1 MEINQLSSLVIK
13 FETADMV
20 GAPFS
25 HQILLKMQF
34 AGQGIEVDFQI
45 AYIDREDL
53 SEEEILEE
61 GFSLNDDYSWKGQID
76 NAWLEPIKEILKK
89 TPNKFNHKA
98 LEEEMN
104 FFEIEVN
111 QQSAGNPINQT
122 DWEYFFKN

>member
-34 AGQGIEVDFQI
+34 AGQGIGVDFQI

-61 GFSLNDDYSWKGQID
+61 G
-76 NAWLEPIKEILKK
+76 IL
-89 TPNKFNHKA
+89 T
-98 LEEEMN
+98 
-104 FFEIEVN
+104 
-111 QQSAGNPINQT
+111 Q
-122 DWEYFFKN
+122 